1 MSAQPTFSD
10 ALSRFVFEAGP
21 VRGALVSL
29 DSTCAEILACHSY
42 PPALAQVLSELLAAA
57 ALLASSLK
65 FDGSIIVQLQGDGP
79 VRLLV
84 VECDASLT
92 LRAMAQWSDEI
103 DRLPRD
109 ASLAVLAGGAKGRLV
124 ITLDPRN
131 GEPLYQGIVALEAA
145 SIAALI
151 EHYLETS
158 EQIPSRM
165 LIAREEERVRGM
177 LLQKLPGADEPLE
190 GSGISNDALWR
201 HASLRAGAI
210 DPATL
215 LAAASP
221 ADLLMSAFPED
232 DLRLFRSHPARFGCS
247 CSQQR
252 VENAL
257 RLVGREEVEDIL
269 SEQGEVSVTCE
280 FCNRRYAFAP
290 EDARGIFDAR
300 PRGGASSHVQH

>member
-1 MSAQPTFSD
+1 VTATQILSD
-10 ALSRFVFEAGP
+10 ALARFVFEAGP
-21 VRGALVSL
+21 VRGAIVSL
-29 DSTCAEILACHSY
+29 DATCAEILSCHDY

-65 FDGSIIVQLQGDGP
+65 FDGSIIVQLQGEGP

-84 VECDASLT
+84 VECDAALT
-92 LRAMAQWSDEI
+92 LRATAQWRDEI
-103 DRLPRD
+103 AALPAD
-109 ASLAVLAGGAKGRLV
+109 ASLAKLAGGAKSRLV

-131 GEPLYQGIVALEAA
+131 GEPLYQGIVALEAT
-145 SIAALI
+145 SIATLI

-165 LIAREEERVRGM
+165 LIARDGARVRGM
-177 LLQKLPGADEPLE
+177 LLQKLPGQGERD
-190 GSGISNDALWR
+190 DTLWR
-201 HASLRAGAI
+201 HARERADGI
-210 DPATL
+210 DPAAL
-215 LAAASP
+215 LAAGTAATFLTSQ
-221 ADLLMSAFPED
+221 FPED
-232 DLRLFRSHPARFGCS
+232 DLRLFKSHATRFACS

-257 RLVGREEVEDIL
+257 RMIGRDEVEDIL

-290 EDARGIFDAR
+290 DAARDIFRHA
-300 PRGGASSHVQH
+300 PHEGSSSHVQH